1 MASLTA
7 IRERRRASR
16 LEQLASAIA
25 DLLPHHPGSSV
36 WLFGSLA
43 RGDWDG
49 LSDVDLLAVA
59 PDGVAARAL
68 ADELLVRGLADDA
81 IPLAA
86 SRWGQLRNGED
97 PYWRAIGTEA
107 IRLGGP

>member
-25 DLLPHHPGSSV
+25 DVLSHHPGSSV

-49 LSDVDLLAVA
+49 LSDVDLLEVA

-68 ADELLVRGLADDA
+68 ADELLARGLADDA
-81 IPLAA
+81 IPPCRIALGATAQRRGPLLA
-86 SRWGQLRNGED
+86 RHRH
-97 PYWRAIGTEA
+97 
-107 IRLGGP
+107 

>member
-1 MASLTA
+1 MATLA
-7 IRERRRASR
+7 ANRERRRTSR
-16 LEQLASAIA
+16 LA
-25 DLLPHHPGSSV
+25 DLARAVAEMLPHHPGGSV

-59 PDGVAARAL
+59 PDGAAARAL
-68 ADELLVRGLADDA
+68 AEDLLAQGLADDA
-81 IPLAA
+81 IALDEG
-86 SRWGQLRNGED
+86 RWGQLQDGDD
-97 PYWRAIGTEA
+97 PYWHVIGAEA

>member
-1 MASLTA
+1 MATLAA
-7 IRERRRASR
+7 IRERRRTLR
-16 LEQLASAIA
+16 LNQLAHAMA
-25 DLLPHHPGSSV
+25 DVLPHFPGGSV

-59 PDGVAARAL
+59 PDGTAARAL
-68 ADELLVRGLADDA
+68 AEQLLARGLADDA
-81 IPLAA
+81 IPLAE
-86 SRWGQLRNGED
+86 SRWEQLRNGDD

-107 IRLGGP
+107 ICLGGP